1 LATTGRHAAQLPNC
15 HQVPD
20 MQISIANVLT
30 SEQVTALQS
39 ELTSV
44 TFDDGRM
51 TAGWAA
57 ALVKNNQQAI
67 EDIRIETLLEDIVTR
82 VVANPVFK
90 TAVQPKRIS
99 KALISRYRLGNEY
112 GRHVDNPLMDGDRT
126 DVSFTL
132 FLSDPAS
139 YDGGELVLQ
148 TPGGEETVKL
158 PGGSLFAYPSTTLHK
173 VTEVT
178 RGERLA
184 LVGWVRSH
192 IRSAEQRELLFD
204 LETARLALFERHGKT
219 QEFDLLSKTAANLMR
234 MWVDD

>member
-1 LATTGRHAAQLPNC
+1 
-15 HQVPD
+15 

-30 SEQVTALQS
+30 AEQVTALRIA
-39 ELTSV
+39 LAGV
-44 TFDDGRM
+44 TFKDGRA

-57 ALVKNNQQAI
+57 ALVKNNEQAVH
-67 EDIRIETLLEDIVTR
+67 DVRIETLVEDTVAS
-82 VVANPVFK
+82 VLANPVFK
-90 TAVQPKRIS
+90 TAVQPKRVS
-99 KALISRYRLGNEY
+99 KALFSRYRPGSAY
-112 GRHVDNPLMDGDRT
+112 GLHVDNALMDGDRT

-148 TPGGEETVKL
+148 TLAGEDAIKL
-158 PGGSLFAYPSTTLHK
+158 PAGGLFAYPSTTLHK

-184 LVGWVRSH
+184 LVGWIRSH
-192 IRSAEQRELLFD
+192 VRSAEQRELLFD
-204 LETARLALFERHGKT
+204 LESARLALFERHGKT

>member
-1 LATTGRHAAQLPNC
+1 
-15 HQVPD
+15 
-20 MQISIANVLT
+20 MQILIANVLT
-30 SEQVTALQS
+30 AEHAAALKL
-39 ELTSV
+39 ELANV
-44 TFDDGRM
+44 VFEDGRA

-57 ALVKNNQQAI
+57 ALVKKNEQAI
-67 EDIRIETLLEDIVTR
+67 YDMRIETLVENTVAQVL
-82 VVANPVFK
+82 ANPVFK
-90 TAVQPKRIS
+90 TAVLPKRVS
-99 KALISRYRLGNEY
+99 KALFSRYRAGSAY
-112 GRHVDNPLMDGDRT
+112 GLHVDNALMNGDRT

-148 TPGGEETVKL
+148 TPGGEDAVKL
-158 PGGSLFAYPSTTLHK
+158 PAGGLFAYPSTTLHK

-192 IRSAEQRELLFD
+192 VRSAEQRELLFD
-204 LETARLALFERHGKT
+204 LETARRVLFERHGKT

-234 MWVDD
+234 MWMDD